1 MNALT
6 NSSISNGFDTVFSE
20 VDSTKKLNLKNNNCL
35 RLFYLDM
42 FNNEFTYTGL
52 HQLLQRNIGR
62 YVFSRASIEQFKAE
76 GDAEAIGLKAIELL
90 RKANNPND
98 NGAGGELGEILLYL
112 FLENK
117 LNAPKLLSKVEL
129 KTTGNQYVF
138 GSDSVHLFQLDNKNF
153 QLILGE
159 SKIKGVL
166 SKAVDE
172 AFESIEKVSNNPD
185 NELRLIEKN
194 ILSESFDEATTEFIK
209 SLIVPLKRDKTISV
223 DNAFGIFLGYAV
235 ILYQWISGN
244 GLSLIMQSAIKYKK
258 DHPSSGVEVD
268 RKIVEYDDSI
278 KHRNIVISDTLNAI
292 EDVILFR
299 IANYFLRFSSEYKRF
314 HNIDVLPND
323 WYEYVEYGTTNPL
336 TIFLQRNGFSREA
349 STYIKQH
356 LEYITEVNGEYKVK
370 TELLDCPSKSV
381 CKEAA
386 EIKYNIPEL
395 FIEA

>member
-1 MNALT
+1 MVTEL
-6 NSSISNGFDTVFSE
+6 SKPQKKVI
-20 VDSTKKLNLKNNNCL
+20 VDCL
-35 RLFYLDM
+35 SQ
-42 FNNEFTYTGL
+42 G
-52 HQLLQRNIGR
+52 
-62 YVFSRASIEQFKAE
+62 K
-76 GDAEAIGLKAIELL
+76 IELL
-90 RKANNPND
+90 KYPANQSVENYALMRKFA
-98 NGAGGELGEILLYL
+98 LILLKDIMSNRNSFVRREFDSLLSAEIENKIRTAFSTKTTDDDINISSDQVENLTVAIAKGLTYPQL
-112 FLENK
+112 TYQANVDYPQLVSFLEK
-117 LNAPKLLSKVEL
+117 LCDIFKWGKYEKA
-129 KTTGNQYVF
+129 T
-138 GSDSVHLFQLDNKNF
+138 
-153 QLILGE
+153 LGHT
-159 SKIKGVL
+159 S
-166 SKAVDE
+166 
-172 AFESIEKVSNNPD
+172 
-185 NELRLIEKN
+185 
-194 ILSESFDEATTEFIK
+194 IK
-209 SLIVPLKRDKTISV
+209 SGQHGKLRW
-223 DNAFGIFLGYAV
+223 YAV